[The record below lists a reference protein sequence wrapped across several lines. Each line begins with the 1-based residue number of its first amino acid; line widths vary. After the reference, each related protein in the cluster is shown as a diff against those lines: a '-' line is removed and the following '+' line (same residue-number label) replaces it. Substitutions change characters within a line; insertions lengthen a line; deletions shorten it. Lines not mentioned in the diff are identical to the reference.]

1 MFGQNS
7 VFILILISLGPFF
20 HLERLAEIS
29 FASPV
34 LSAFRDSW
42 IAAVRRPSCHICL
55 GTIFAPAY
63 IVCSNL
69 GRASASMEISRPFL
83 TLRMQRSFPLQRV
96 ARQRCSPS

>member
-29 FASPV
+29 FASPM

-42 IAAVRRPSCHICL
+42 IAAVRRPSCHIYL
-55 GTIFAPAY
+55 DTIFAPTY
-63 IVCSNL
+63 IVRSTS
-69 GRASASMEISRPFL
+69 GRASASMEI
-83 TLRMQRSFPLQRV
+83 
-96 ARQRCSPS
+96 